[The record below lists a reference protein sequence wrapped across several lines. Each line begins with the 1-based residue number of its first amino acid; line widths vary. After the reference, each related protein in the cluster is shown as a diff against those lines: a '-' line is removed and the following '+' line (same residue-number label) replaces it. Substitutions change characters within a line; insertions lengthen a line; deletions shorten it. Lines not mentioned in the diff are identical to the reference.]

1 MSKGTLKVGITG
13 KYGARY
19 GSTLRKRMKPFEES
33 QHAKY
38 ECTACGKMAVKR
50 VVVGVW
56 QCRICKHKYAGAAY
70 SPRSA
75 SGQSFNALLKS
86 YNK

>member
-33 QHAKY
+33 QHSKY

-50 VVVGVW
+50 VCVGIW
-56 QCRICKHKYAGAAY
+56 QCRICKFKTAGAAY
-70 SPRSA
+70 APKSA
-75 SGQSFNALLKS
+75 SGQSYGSLIKS